1 MEIAFLWFVC
11 ALIATAI
18 GSRKGEAGSG
28 FLVGLLFGPL
38 GILFALLSSGD
49 RMPCPHCKER
59 IHEKAEIC
67 PHCRTPLARK
77 A

>member
-1 MEIAFLWFVC
+1 MEIALLWIIC
-11 ALIATAI
+11 AVIAAAI

-28 FLVGLLFGPL
+28 FLIGLVLGPF

-49 RMPCPHCKER
+49 RVPCPHCKER
-59 IHEKAEIC
+59 IHKKAEIC
-67 PHCRTPLARK
+67 PHCRTPLANK